1 MTDAV
6 VAQGLVKHYGDV
18 VALDGLSLSVP
29 AGSVLGL
36 LGPNGAGKT
45 TTVRVLTT
53 LLRPDAGSAEVAGV
67 DVLADPREVRRRI
80 GLSGQYAAVDEY
92 LTGYE
97 NLDMVGRLYHLGRK
111 KSSSRSRE
119 LLELF
124 RLDEAADR
132 PVKTYSGGMRRRL
145 DLAGALVA
153 DPSVLFLDEPTTG
166 LDPRSRNDMWDV
178 IKDLVSGGTT
188 LLLTTQYMEEAE
200 QLADSIVVID
210 RGKIIAEGTA
220 DQLKSQVGGERLEVV
235 VADAARL
242 VEARDLLVQVG
253 SGDPTTDEHT
263 RRISVPVG
271 TGTASLV
278 EGLRHLDGAGIK
290 VSDVALRRPTL
301 DDVFLTLTGHMAEDD
316 ETSTPDD
323 TKVAAR

>member
-1 MTDAV
+1 
-6 VAQGLVKHYGDV
+6 
-18 VALDGLSLSVP
+18 
-29 AGSVLGL
+29 
-36 LGPNGAGKT
+36 
-45 TTVRVLTT
+45 
-53 LLRPDAGSAEVAGV
+53 
-67 DVLADPREVRRRI
+67 
-80 GLSGQYAAVDEY
+80 
-92 LTGYE
+92 
-97 NLDMVGRLYHLGRK
+97 
-111 KSSSRSRE
+111 
-119 LLELF
+119 
-124 RLDEAADR
+124 
-132 PVKTYSGGMRRRL
+132 MRRRL

-166 LDPRSRNDMWDV
+166 LDPRSRNDMWEV

-235 VADAARL
+235 VADVARL
-242 VEARDLLVQVG
+242 VEARELLVQVG

-278 EGLRHLDGAGIK
+278 EGLRHLDGAGIA
-290 VSDVALRRPTL
+290 VSDVGLRRPTL

-316 ETSTPDD
+316 ETNTPDD